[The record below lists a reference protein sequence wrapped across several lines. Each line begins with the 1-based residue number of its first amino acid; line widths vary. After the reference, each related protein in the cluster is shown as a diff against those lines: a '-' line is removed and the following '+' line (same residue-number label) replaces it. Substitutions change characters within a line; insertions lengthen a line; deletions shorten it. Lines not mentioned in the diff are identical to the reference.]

1 MAKIKIA
8 YVIDTIESPTSGTE
22 KQLLFLLRS
31 LDRKKFEPYI
41 FCLRPSEWL
50 EKKFDLCPLKIL
62 DIKSFKK
69 PITYFRILD
78 FSRFLKIGKFHIV
91 QTYFRDSNIVGIL
104 GARLAGTKTIIS
116 SRRNQGYWHN
126 GFELLLLKILNRL
139 VTHFLANSGR
149 TKKWAAEVENINE
162 KKIHV
167 IHNGVNIELFK
178 KNPLKNRERYRRSW
192 GISNNSPT
200 IGIVANLRPIKGI
213 DVFLR
218 AARLVKNEVPESR
231 FIIVGDGAER
241 DRLKGLC
248 AELGLNDSVKFL
260 GKREDIVQVLKALDI
275 GVLSSHSESLS
286 NSVIEYLA
294 AGLPVVCTDAGGCEE
309 AVENGLNGFIVP
321 IGDYHAMSESILK
334 IIMDKDLT
342 SDIKI
347 RNIHKAEDFF
357 SEEAIINQYAKYYQE
372 IIY

>member
-8 YVIDTIESPTSGTE
+8 YIIDTIESPTSGTE

-31 LDRKKFEPYI
+31 LDRKNFEPYL
-41 FCLRPSEWL
+41 FCLQSSEWL

-69 PITYFRILD
+69 PATYFHILV
-78 FSRFLKIGKFHIV
+78 FSRFLKSGKFHIV
-91 QTYFRDSNIVGIL
+91 QTHFRDSNIVGIF
-104 GARLAGTKTIIS
+104 GAKFARTKVIIS

-126 GFELLLLKILNRL
+126 GFELCLLKILNRS
-139 VTHFLANSGR
+139 VTHFLANSR
-149 TKKWAAEVENINE
+149 KTKKWAAEVENIHE

-167 IHNGVNIELFK
+167 IHNGVDIELFK
-178 KNPLKNRERYRRSW
+178 KYPIKNRERYRRSW
-192 GISNNSPT
+192 DISNNSPAV
-200 IGIVANLRPIKGI
+200 GIVANLRPVKGI

-218 AARLVKNEVPESR
+218 AARLVKNKVPESK
-231 FIIVGDGAER
+231 FIIVGDGVER
-241 DRLKGLC
+241 DRLKSLC
-248 AELGLNDSVKFL
+248 TELGLNDSVKFL
-260 GKREDIVQVLKALDI
+260 GKREDIIQILKALDI

-321 IGDYHAMSESILK
+321 IGDYQAMSEGILK
-334 IIMDKDLT
+334 IIMDRDL
-342 SDIKI
+342 SSQMQR
-347 RNIHKAEDFF
+347 RNILKAEDFF
-357 SEEAIINQYAKYYQE
+357 SEYTIINLYTKYYQE
-372 IIY
+372 II